1 MNINDYERKHLYLVS
16 ILYIVIGGTNLVEPT
31 TEVYEQLLTY
41 EINAIIVR
49 LSRWGQWSYTQLI
62 DSNLHGKHWDF
73 KVSNVQRSIGL
84 ESCKKFRKARK
95 QPKSPFRGA
104 HHPQKLSSMIR
115 WNMQNPKTECKKL
128 SYD

>member
-49 LSRWGQWSYTQLI
+49 LSR
-62 DSNLHGKHWDF
+62 
-73 KVSNVQRSIGL
+73 
-84 ESCKKFRKARK
+84 
-95 QPKSPFRGA
+95 
-104 HHPQKLSSMIR
+104 
-115 WNMQNPKTECKKL
+115 
-128 SYD
+128 